1 MQKNLNS
8 ERTKLKNLAPL
19 LLDEHEDISSNR
31 EIEIAKIDLPLKQPR
46 RYFDPEKMQ
55 ELVASIKQHGVLEPI
70 LLRSIQSDQ
79 YSDRYELVAGERR
92 FRACKEI
99 GLSKI
104 PAIVKELS
112 DEEASLIRLVENL
125 HRENLNPVEE
135 TEAILQIL
143 TLKLEMPQEQAIA
156 ILYRMRHEVR
166 GEVEKNTV
174 SDSDVEIIR
183 STFEGFGLIKWETF
197 ISHRLPLLNLPD
209 EVLEAL
215 RQGQIEY
222 TKATAISTVKD
233 ADLRESLLNETINK
247 GFSLVQIKEKIRD
260 IKVGKA
266 IEKPV
271 TLRTRFV
278 DSMQKLKKSPVW
290 DDKRKQKYLEKLIVQ
305 IESLIGQEE
314 TIT

>member
-1 MQKNLNS
+1 MQKNLGS

-19 LLDEHEDISSNR
+19 LLDEDDDMASNR
-31 EIEIAKIDLPLKQPR
+31 EIEITKIDLPLRQPR
-46 RYFDPEKMQ
+46 RYFDPDKMQ
-55 ELVASIKQHGVLEPI
+55 ELISSIKQHGVLEPI
-70 LLRSIQSDQ
+70 LLRSQNPNKYES
-79 YSDRYELVAGERR
+79 SNYELVAGERR

-99 GLSKI
+99 GLSTI

-143 TLKLEMPQEQAIA
+143 SLKLKIPQEQAIA
-156 ILYRMRHEVR
+156 VLYRMRHEVR

-174 SDSDVEIIR
+174 SNSDVEAIK

-197 ISHRLPLLNLPD
+197 LAHRLPLLNLPT

-215 RQGQIEY
+215 RQGKIEY
-222 TKATAISTVKD
+222 TKATAIAKVKD
-233 ADLRESLLNETINK
+233 AEAREDLLNETINQ
-247 GFSLVQIKEKIRD
+247 GLSLVQIKEKIRD
-260 IKVGKA
+260 IKTGQV

-271 TLRTRFV
+271 TLKTRFTT
-278 DSMQKLKKSPVW
+278 SIQQLKKSTVW
-290 DDKRKQKYLEKLIVQ
+290 EDQKKQKTLEKLIAQ
-305 IESLIGQEE
+305 IESLLVTE
-314 TIT
+314 

>member
-19 LLDEHEDISSNR
+19 LLDEDEDFGLNR
-31 EIEIAKIDLPLKQPR
+31 EIEITKIDLPPKQPR

-70 LLRSIQSDQ
+70 LLRSIKSAQNSDH
-79 YSDRYELVAGERR
+79 YELVAGERR

-112 DEEASLIRLVENL
+112 DEETSLIRLVENL

-143 TLKLEMPQEQAIA
+143 ALKLKIPQEQAIA
-156 ILYRMRHEVR
+156 TLYRMRHEVR

-174 SDSDVEIIR
+174 SDSEVKIIR
-183 STFEGFGLIKWETF
+183 STFEGFGLIKWDTF
-197 ISHRLPLLNLPD
+197 ISHRLPLLNLPT

-222 TKATAISTVKD
+222 TKATAIATVKD
-233 ADLRESLLNETINK
+233 TDLRQSLLNETITES
-247 GFSLVQIKEKIRD
+247 FSLVQIKEKIRD
-260 IKVGKA
+260 LKA
-266 IEKPV
+266 SQNIEKPV
-271 TLRTRFV
+271 TLKTRFT
-278 DSMQKLKKSPVW
+278 SSIQRLKKSPVW
-290 DDKRKQKYLEKLIVQ
+290 DDKKKQKSLEKLIAQ
-305 IESLIGQEE
+305 IESLIEQEE
-314 TIT
+314 PS

>member
-19 LLDEHEDISSNR
+19 LLDEDDNFGLNQ
-31 EIEIAKIDLPLKQPR
+31 EIEITKIDLPTKQPR

-70 LLRSIQSDQ
+70 LLRLVKSEQ
-79 YSDRYELVAGERR
+79 YSDHYELVAGERR

-99 GLSKI
+99 GLTKI

-143 TLKLEMPQEQAIA
+143 ALKLKIPQEQAIA

-174 SDSDVEIIR
+174 SDSEVEIIR

-197 ISHRLPLLNLPD
+197 ISHRLPLLNLPI

-222 TKATAISTVKD
+222 TKATTIATVKD
-233 ADLRESLLNETINK
+233 TDIRQSLLNETITESL
-247 GFSLVQIKEKIRD
+247 SLVQIKEKIRD
-260 IKVGKA
+260 LKA
-266 IEKPV
+266 GQIIEKPV
-271 TLRTRFV
+271 TLKTRFT
-278 DSMQKLKKSPVW
+278 SSIQRLKKSPVW
-290 DDKRKQKYLEKLIVQ
+290 DDKKKQKSLEKLIAQ
-305 IESLIGQEE
+305 IESLIEQEE
-314 TIT
+314 PS